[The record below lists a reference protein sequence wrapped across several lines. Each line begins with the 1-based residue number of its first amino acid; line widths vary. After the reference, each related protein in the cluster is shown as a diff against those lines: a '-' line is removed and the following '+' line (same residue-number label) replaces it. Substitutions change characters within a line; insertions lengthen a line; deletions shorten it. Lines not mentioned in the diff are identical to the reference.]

1 VLLAAS
7 EVVPFAKTGG
17 LADVAGSL
25 PQALARRGHQCA
37 VILPLYRSSRAGKIP
52 LHRIDR
58 SFTVPIG
65 GSVVTGNL
73 WQAALPD
80 ASVSVYLV
88 EQPTYFERDDP
99 AQGRGLYQLN
109 LPDGKK
115 SDYPDNSERFVF
127 FNRAVLE
134 AIRLLDYWPDVLHNN
149 DWQTG
154 LVPVYL
160 REEHSRR
167 LAPDLR
173 ARFSRIRTVFTIHN
187 IAYQGLFWHWDMPLT
202 GLDWRLFNHEQLEF
216 YGKLNFLKAGIVFS
230 DAITTVSPTY
240 AREIQTPYYGC
251 GLEGVLAERRNRLT
265 GIVNGVD
272 YAVWNPETDPHI
284 AANYDPEMV
293 VEKKPICKT
302 ALQRRYGLPEK
313 PKIPLLGIV
322 SRLVE
327 QKGIH
332 LVGKTA
338 DSWLT
343 QDDGA
348 QLVVLGEGDPVYHR
362 MLQDLQMRHSDRVG
376 LTLGFDEVLAHQ
388 IEAGA
393 DIFLMPSEYEPSGLN
408 QLYSLKY
415 GTVPVVRATG
425 GLADTIVDATPEN
438 LAAGRATGFSFLA
451 NYAGAFLVAVERA
464 LDCYRHHP
472 NQWLQI
478 MQTGMRQDW
487 SWDHSAIEYEKL
499 YSQVCRGIR

>member
-1 VLLAAS
+1 
-7 EVVPFAKTGG
+7 
-17 LADVAGSL
+17 
-25 PQALARRGHQCA
+25 
-37 VILPLYRSSRAGKIP
+37 
-52 LHRIDR
+52 
-58 SFTVPIG
+58 VPIG
-65 GSVVTGNL
+65 GRPVTGSL

-115 SDYPDNSERFVF
+115 SDYPDNCERFVF
-127 FNRAVLE
+127 FARAVLE
-134 AIRLLDYWPDVLHNN
+134 AIRLLDFWPDVLHNN

-160 REEHSRR
+160 REEYGRR

-173 ARFSRIRTVFTIHN
+173 ARFNRIRTVFTIHN
-187 IAYQGLFWHWDMPLT
+187 LAYQGLFWHWDMPLT

-251 GLEGVLAERRNRLT
+251 GLEGVLAQRRERLT

-284 AANYDPEMV
+284 AANYNPETV
-293 VEKKPICKT
+293 TLKKPICKA
-302 ALQRRYGLPEK
+302 ALQRRYRLPEK
-313 PKIPLLGIV
+313 PKVPLLGIV

-338 DSWLT
+338 ESWLT
-343 QDDGA
+343 SSARSDGV
-348 QLVVLGEGDPVYHR
+348 QLVVLGEGDPLYHR
-362 MLQDLQMRHSDRVG
+362 MLQDLQARHPDRVG

-438 LAAGRATGFSFLA
+438 LAAGRATGFSFVA
-451 NYAGAFLVAVERA
+451 NYAGAFLSALERA
-464 LDCYRHHP
+464 LDCYRQHAD
-472 NQWLQI
+472 QWLQI